1 MNILYVYMKQSVKFI
16 ETISNSKFLYKV
28 IIICNQMI
36 IISNED
42 ETLCC
47 KTFKISKIMGF

>member
-16 ETISNSKFLYKV
+16 ETISDSKFLYKV

-42 ETLCC
+42 ETLLV
-47 KTFKISKIMGF
+47 

>member
-1 MNILYVYMKQSVKFI
+1 MKQSVKFI
-16 ETISNSKFLYKV
+16 ETISNSKILYKV
-28 IIICNQMI
+28 KIICNQMI